1 MNTPTSYQKSILNE
15 QIRVIKK
22 MRDDRQADLRYFQA
36 LPTFSVECEEQIKR
50 LQDSIKFCDGF
61 ITGCGYALDL
71 IDESL
76 TINYEVVA

>member
-22 MRDDRQADLRYFQA
+22 MRDERKADLRHF
-36 LPTFSVECEEQIKR
+36 LKMETFSVEIEKQIQI
-50 LQDSIKFCDGF
+50 LQDSIKFFDGF
-61 ITGCGYALDL
+61 ITGCGYALDI

-76 TINYEVVA
+76 TINSEVIA